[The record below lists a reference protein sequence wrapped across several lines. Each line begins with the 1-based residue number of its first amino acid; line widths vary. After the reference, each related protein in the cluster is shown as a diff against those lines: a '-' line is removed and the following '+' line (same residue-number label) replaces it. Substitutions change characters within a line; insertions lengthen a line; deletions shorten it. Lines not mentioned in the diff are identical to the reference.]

1 MKQFNKTLYYILN
14 FTWGI
19 IMNIFG
25 AVGACVML
33 AQGKKPTRHGGS
45 IMFTTGSGWGGVS
58 LGIFSFVCKEASK
71 HTKDHEYGHSLQNA
85 VYGPL
90 FPFIV
95 AIPSFIRYHYRDAQE
110 KKGIKPTTGYDD
122 IWFEGQATDWGT
134 KTIDKW

>member
-1 MKQFNKTLYYILN
+1 MKPFDKTIYYILN

-25 AVGACVML
+25 AIGACIMF
-33 AQGKKPTRHGGS
+33 AQGKKPIRHGGS
-45 IMFTTGSGWGGVS
+45 IMFATGSGWGGVS
-58 LGIFSFVCKEASK
+58 LGIFSFVCEEASK

-95 AIPSFIRYHYRDAQE
+95 AIPSFVRYHLIT
-110 KKGIKPTTGYDD
+110 KKVITVKNYDD
-122 IWFEGQATDWGT
+122 IWFDGQATDWGT